1 MPDWLEIRV
10 EVAASDG
17 ELVADVL
24 HQHCPGGTAI
34 EERRAPAPTDEWY
47 DPNLPQANSSE
58 TVIVKGYLPAEEHSR
73 AGRSLRLAL
82 SFAPLRREARWL
94 RTRRTSENAWRDGWK
109 RHFRPARLGQRLVV
123 KPSWSNYEPRVGDIV
138 LELDPGM
145 AFGTGQHPTTAMC
158 MRALE
163 NAVRPGSR
171 VLDIG
176 TGSGILAIAAAR
188 LGAGSVLALDTD
200 TQAVDAARANAAAN
214 SVAGIVEVRQTTS
227 DFGELAEI
235 YDVALANIS
244 SLFLIRMAARLSAS
258 LRPGGCLIASG
269 FLAASGFPTESATA
283 VGEALS
289 GAGFIIDDILEDGD
303 WRTIIAR
310 RRQ

>member
-34 EERRAPAPTDEWY
+34 EERRAPSATDEWY
-47 DPNLPQANSSE
+47 DPNLPQTNSSE
-58 TVIVKGYLPAEEHSR
+58 MVIVKGYLPAEEHR
-73 AGRSLRLAL
+73 RMGRSLRLAL

-94 RTRRTSENAWRDGWK
+94 RTRRTSEAAWRDGWK
-109 RHFRPARLGQRLVV
+109 RHFRPVRLGQRLVV
-123 KPSWSNYEPRVGDIV
+123 KPSWSVYEPRAGDIV

-163 NAVRPGSR
+163 NAVRPSSR

-227 DFGELAEI
+227 DFGELTEI

-258 LRPGGCLIASG
+258 LRPGGCFIASG
-269 FLAASGFPTESATA
+269 FLAESATA

-289 GAGFIIDDILEDGD
+289 GAGFVIADTLEDGD
-303 WRTIIAR
+303 WRTIIVR